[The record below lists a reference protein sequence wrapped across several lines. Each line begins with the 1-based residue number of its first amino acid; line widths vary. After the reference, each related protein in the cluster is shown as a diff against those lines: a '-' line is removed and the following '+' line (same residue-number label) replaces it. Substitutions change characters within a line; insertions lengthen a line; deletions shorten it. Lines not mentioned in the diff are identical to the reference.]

1 MAGPLWYGDWYS
13 RLSRGRPGLSPR
25 PCSFRGLVLT
35 TGGLFLDLCCLP
47 GARFWTS
54 SDYWGACFWT
64 SAGFRALVFGPPLAL
79 VSQACLFRSTNR
91 VLFGPWR
98 IFSGRAEE
106 SMYIDTAI
114 QMCIYTKVIQSLE
127 IRPFVDSKSQ
137 KRCQRG
143 PSPLSILK
151 KACLYTIVVPNSSF
165 LSLGLY
171 LLERH

>member
-1 MAGPLWYGDWYS
+1 MQLPGPRFFG
-13 RLSRGRPGLSPR
+13 PP
-25 PCSFRGLVLT
+25 LT
-35 TGGLFLDLCCLP
+35 TGDLFLDLCWLP

-91 VLFGPWR
+91 LLFGPWR
-98 IFSGRAEE
+98 IYSGKAEE

-114 QMCIYTKVIQSLE
+114 QMCIYTKMIQSLE

-165 LSLGLY
+165 IPRPISFGAALGQSRKHY
-171 LLERH
+171 KDM